1 MVGKGRR
8 RREKNYRAAHGG
20 GTALPPP
27 PDPSQV
33 DALPSKLRKLIS
45 FASSAQPPPPQ
56 DAAKDSKDSKTQK
69 QSESGDDKKSSWKG
83 GLDSKATTSE
93 VGVGDEQLTKPW
105 NDNDEISQKNAG
117 KKRKRKGKRGQ
128 PEDLR
133 FQAVEGSS
141 TGSRRKERKKMY
153 RESRKKKHKKATDKD
168 DTDFPGHEKVKFG
181 DVVKAPPKLAV
192 IPKALK
198 NPQNASQQRLRLQA
212 IEAYRNRRGWASQP
226 SNQLPS
232 TLGSTLPM

>member
-20 GTALPPP
+20 TSTLPPP

-45 FASSAQPPPPQ
+45 FASSPQPPPPQ
-56 DAAKDSKDSKTQK
+56 DAAKDSKDSKTRK
-69 QSESGDDKKSSWKG
+69 KSELGDDKKHSGKG

-93 VGVGDEQLTKPW
+93 VGGGDGHLTTHW
-105 NDNDEISQKNAG
+105 NGNDEISQKNAG
-117 KKRKRKGKRGQ
+117 KKRKRKGKKGQ

-133 FQAVEGSS
+133 FQAVEESS

-153 RESRKKKHKKATDKD
+153 RESRKKKHKKANDKD
-168 DTDFPGHEKVKFG
+168 DMDFPGQEKVKFG
-181 DVVKAPPKLAV
+181 DIVEAPPKLAV

-198 NPQNASQQRLRLQA
+198 TPQNASQQRLRLQA
-212 IEAYRNRRGWASQP
+212 IEAYRNRRGWASCP
-226 SNQLPS
+226 GSQLPS
-232 TLGSTLPM
+232 TIGSSLSL